1 MAAVDGQMSDTDPIE
16 MAARRLA
23 LALDALEAAA
33 ERRRE
38 ADRGEA
44 SLASQVHALG
54 GDRARL
60 ASELD
65 EATARARSLETA
77 NREVVA
83 RIDQAIETIR
93 GVLAADE

>member
-1 MAAVDGQMSDTDPIE
+1 MSDTDSIE
-16 MAARRLA
+16 LATRRLT
-23 LALDALEAAA
+23 LALDALEAAT

-44 SLASQVHALG
+44 SLANQVHALG
-54 GDRARL
+54 SDRARL

-65 EATARARSLETA
+65 ETTARARVLETA
-77 NREVVA
+77 NREAVQ

-93 GVLAADE
+93 GVLSSED